1 MSPTVSVI
9 TPAYNAAGVVG
20 QAIGSVQSQTFPD
33 WEMLV
38 VDDCSTDDTVSVTRN
53 FAGTDGRVRLL
64 HQPVNAGPANARNAA
79 LKAARGRYVAFL
91 DSDDLWLPRKLELQ
105 LAFMAENRAAIS
117 YTAYRRF
124 DPHTQSTG
132 VLIPARPAFNY
143 RALLGNPGI
152 ACLTAIVDRERT
164 GPFAMPPVR
173 HEDFALWL
181 SLLRGGLE
189 ARGLN
194 VDLARYRVSE
204 TSVSSNKL
212 RSATWVWNIYRNIE
226 GLSLPYAGWCLTH
239 YAINAIR
246 KRRIESSSR

>member
-1 MSPTVSVI
+1 MI
-9 TPAYNAAGVVG
+9 
-20 QAIGSVQSQTFPD
+20 I
-33 WEMLV
+33 
-38 VDDCSTDDTVSVTRN
+38 VDDCSTDDTVAVIKN
-53 FAGTDGRVRLL
+53 FAASDERIRLL
-64 HQPVNAGPANARNAA
+64 RQPANAGPANARNAA

-91 DSDDLWLPRKLELQ
+91 DSDDLWLPRKIELQ
-105 LAFMAENRAAIS
+105 LAFMAKNRAALS

-124 DPHTQSTG
+124 DPSSQRTG
-132 VLIPARPAFNY
+132 VLIPARPTFNY

-164 GPFAMPPVR
+164 GAFLMPLVR

-204 TSVSSNKL
+204 ASVSSNKV
-212 RSATWVWNIYRNIE
+212 RSAQWVWSIYRDVE

-239 YAINAIR
+239 YAINAVR
-246 KRRIESSSR
+246 KRRRESSPR